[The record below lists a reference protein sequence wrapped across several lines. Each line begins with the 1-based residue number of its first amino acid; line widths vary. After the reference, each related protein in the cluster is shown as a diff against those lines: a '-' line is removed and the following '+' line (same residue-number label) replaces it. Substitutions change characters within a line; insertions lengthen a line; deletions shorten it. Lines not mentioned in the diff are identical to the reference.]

1 MLGIPK
7 LCQVLKGNL
16 FHNSLGVVPHSST
29 PNSISNPTL
38 TNPPKKNVDQAHESR
53 AKALITVFGMG
64 KDGKIAKEKACK
76 VVKSLGLVKEDEE
89 MQGESSFDIVEEELE
104 AEEVLTELEE
114 EEKKAKEELLRRAFM
129 VFDEDGDGFIDAK
142 EIKRVLVC
150 LGLDNGWDMSEIE
163 NMIRVVD
170 LNLDGRVDFHEFELM
185 MGS

>member
-1 MLGIPK
+1 MLGIRK
-7 LCQVLKGNL
+7 LCQLLKGNM
-16 FHNSLGVVPHSST
+16 FHNSLGVVPHTST

-38 TNPPKKNVDQAHESR
+38 ANPPKKNVDQAHESR

-64 KDGKIAKEKACK
+64 KDGKIAKEKASK

-89 MQGESSFDIVEEELE
+89 GEGESSFDIAEEELE
-104 AEEVLTELEE
+104 AEEVLIELEE
-114 EEKKAKEELLRRAFM
+114 EEKRAKEELLRRAFM

-163 NMIRVVD
+163 KMIRVVD
-170 LNLDGRVDFHEFELM
+170 LNLDGKVDFHEFELM